1 MRVLAILIHSS
12 LSKNSYYFY
21 SIMLDVKSKDG
32 TNYIKVHI
40 IKYNKLCVKNYIVF
54 I

>member
-1 MRVLAILIHSS
+1 MSVLAFLIHSS

-21 SIMLDVKSKDG
+21 IIMLDVKSKGG
-32 TNYIKVHI
+32 TNSIKVHI
-40 IKYNKLCVKNYIVF
+40 IKYNKLCVKKYIVF